1 MPRVAIIMGSDS
13 DLAVMSKAADVL
25 DEFGVDYEMR
35 LISAHRE
42 PELFFSWAKEAR
54 DRGIKVIIAGA
65 GMAAH
70 LPGMCASLFPLPV
83 IGVPMESGPLSGTD
97 AVYSMLQMPPGI
109 PVATVAIGGAGNA
122 ALLAVRI
129 LAVSDDTLLNLLIS
143 YTETMCAE
151 AEKKDHHL
159 SAVGRKKYLEEGKR
173 IGL

>member
-1 MPRVAIIMGSDS
+1 MPKVAIIIGSDS
-13 DLAVMSKAADVL
+13 DLEVMSGAADVL
-25 DEFGVDYEMR
+25 EEFGIDYEMR

-42 PELFFSWAKEAR
+42 PSIFFDWAKEAR
-54 DRGIKVIIAGA
+54 DRGVKVIIAGA

-83 IGVPMESGPLSGTD
+83 IGVPMGGGALSGTD
-97 AVYSMLQMPPGI
+97 ALYSILQMPPGV
-109 PVATVAIGGAGNA
+109 PVATVAVDGAKNA

-143 YTETMCAE
+143 YTETMCSQ

-173 IGL
+173 GGL